1 MSGIQIHSYD
11 SGREPSGQTWTTDE
25 MQDEFAVLAFM
36 APFVEVRRRSDGKRG
51 TLEFT
56 HSPRVYFGFKE
67 A

>member
-1 MSGIQIHSYD
+1 MIHNYD
-11 SGREPSGQTWTTDE
+11 SGEKPSPDEQTWTTQSLQEDFVVE
-25 MQDEFAVLAFM
+25 AFS
-36 APFVEVRRRSDGKRG
+36 APYVEVVRKSDGVRG